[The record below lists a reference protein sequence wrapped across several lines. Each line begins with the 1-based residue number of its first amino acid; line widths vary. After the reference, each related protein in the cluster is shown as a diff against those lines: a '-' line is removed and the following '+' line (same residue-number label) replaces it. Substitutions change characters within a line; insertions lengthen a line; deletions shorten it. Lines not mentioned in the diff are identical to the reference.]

1 MKLRDLI
8 DGVQTSVAGPALEL
22 EIAEVRD
29 DSRAVAPGD
38 LFVAVRGQTVDG
50 HEFLRAAG
58 EKGAV
63 AAMVE
68 RPVSR
73 ETFAGAQLVVASAA
87 KALGRVAANRYRRPA
102 ESLTMVG
109 VTGTN
114 GKTTTTFLAE
124 ALMRAVG
131 GEPGVLGTVSY
142 RWRRVSRE
150 APFTTPTPL
159 ALHATLA
166 EMRDAGVSHVAMECS
181 SHALALDRLEGV
193 AFKVAAFTNLTQD
206 HLDFHHTM
214 EAYRDA
220 KARLFAEH
228 LTSDGVGVVLL
239 DHPYGRFM
247 ADAAGPRAL
256 TVSAE
261 EHTPGDVRLVRWMQ
275 NIEGIASQFATPR
288 GTVHVRSP
296 LIGRFNL
303 ENIAVAV
310 GIGVGLGMPAQAIGD
325 ALAAVSGV
333 PGRLERVPAADAHG
347 FGVFVDYAHTPDAL
361 ERVMAAARPLV
372 TGRLL
377 VVFGCGGDRDRTKR
391 PKMGQAVA
399 RDADLAIVTSDNPR
413 TEQPGSIVDMILEG
427 MKSQPSPSL
436 AASALASARKGHIA
450 IVDRREAIFAA
461 MRAARPGDVVVIA
474 GKGHEDYQIVG
485 KVKHHFDDR
494 EQAAEALAEIGA
506 GSRER
511 TQ

>member
-1 MKLRDLI
+1 VKLRDLI
-8 DGVQTSVAGPALEL
+8 EGVGASGADSAGDLS
-22 EIAEVRD
+22 IAEVRD
-29 DSRAVAPGD
+29 DSRAVGPGD

-50 HEFLRAAG
+50 HDYLPAAA
-58 EKGAV
+58 ERGAV
-63 AAMVE
+63 AAVVE

-73 ETFAGAQLVVASAA
+73 ETFPGVQLEVAAA
-87 KALGRVAANRYRRPA
+87 AAALARIAANRHRRPA
-102 ESLTMVG
+102 ESLSLIG

-124 ALMRAVG
+124 ALVRAAG

-142 RWRRVSRE
+142 RWRGVSRE

-166 EMRDAGVSHVAMECS
+166 EMRDAGVTHVAMECS
-181 SHALALDRLEGV
+181 SHALALDRLAGLR
-193 AFKVAAFTNLTQD
+193 FKVAAFTNLTQD

-220 KARLFAEH
+220 KAVLFREH
-228 LTSDGVGVVLL
+228 LAGDGRGVVLL
-239 DHPYGRFM
+239 DHPYGAFM
-247 ADAAGPRAL
+247 AEAAGQKAL
-256 TVSAE
+256 TVSASE
-261 EHTPGDVRLVRWMQ
+261 EQPADVRLVRWHQ
-275 NIEGIASQFATPR
+275 SIEGIASQFQTPR

-310 GIGVGLGMPAQAIGD
+310 GIGVGLGMPAEQIGQ
-325 ALAAVSGV
+325 ALAGVQGV

-391 PKMGQAVA
+391 PKMGRAVS

-413 TEQPGSIVDMILEG
+413 TEEPGSIVDMILEG
-427 MKSQPSPSL
+427 VKAEPTVALS
-436 AASALASARKGHIA
+436 AADLSTASKGHVA
-450 IVDRREAIFAA
+450 IIDRRQAIAA
-461 MRAARPGDVVVIA
+461 AIAAARPGDVVVIA

-494 EQAAEALAEIGA
+494 EEAAKALAEIGA
-506 GSRER
+506 RSPKR